1 MKTKHLYLPIDIRM
15 SNGLLCDLDKGNNQ
29 FEILYV
35 GNLIRK
41 HQYNKGKLWRR
52 IMQSISEGQLVE
64 TKDLLAAKLDEVET
78 IAKNKILFF
87 DFPNDLKQVK
97 LLHTLIKQRQM
108 HAKLYV
114 LERYGY
120 RNSRGETN
128 RYLDKNHLK
137 SILNSTELPFEWKE

>member
-15 SNGLLCDLDKGNNQ
+15 SNGLFYDLDEGNNQ

-41 HQYNKGKLWRR
+41 HQYNKGKLWRQ
-52 IMQSISEGQLVE
+52 IMQAISEGQFVE
-64 TKDLLAAKLDEVET
+64 PKDMLTAKLDEVET
-78 IAKNKILFF
+78 ITKDKILFF
-87 DFPNDLKQVK
+87 GIPNDLKQVK

-120 RNSRGETN
+120 RNYRGETN
-128 RYLDKNHLK
+128 RYLDKQHLK
-137 SILNSTELPFEWKE
+137 SILNSTELPFEWRE